1 MKREKFIMVRATE
14 EEKQQVEKQAAR
26 YNLDS
31 ASYIRMLI
39 KRDEK

>member
-1 MKREKFIMVRATE
+1 MVRATE
-14 EEKQQVEKQAAR
+14 EEKEKLEKQAKS
-26 YNLDS
+26 YGLDS